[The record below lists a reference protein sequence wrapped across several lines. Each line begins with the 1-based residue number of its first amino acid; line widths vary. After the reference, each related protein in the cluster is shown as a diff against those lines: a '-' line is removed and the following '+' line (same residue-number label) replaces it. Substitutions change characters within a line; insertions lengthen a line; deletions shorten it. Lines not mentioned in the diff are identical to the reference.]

1 MSSRLLDVADLTV
14 SFSTPRGRLR
24 ALDEISFQVDSGETL
39 ALVGES
45 GSGKSTA
52 AMATIGLLGSEAQ
65 IGGRAEVLGEDMI
78 TMPESKRRRLRGV
91 DLGIVFQDPFTSLN
105 PSLTVGRQIAEALIH
120 HRRIDAD
127 TAKERVLA
135 ALGEVGMPDPP
146 SLLGAYPH
154 QLSGGMQQRVLIAS
168 ALVCDPK
175 LLILDEPTTALDVT
189 VEARILDLLD
199 EIRRRRQLGMLFI
212 THNLGVVNR
221 IADRICVLYAGR
233 IAETGDKVA
242 VLSRPAHPYTKGL
255 LGALP
260 RLEANAKR
268 ERLVPIPGRLPDLTV
283 PVPGCVFQ
291 DRCPF
296 SEPRCAEPQAL
307 TPTGTAQAARC
318 WKADRLL
325 DRPWPLQELPAR
337 RHVAP
342 AGTGAALVARDLSK
356 TFEGSRIAKTVWRR
370 SWFGVPW
377 PRQMR
382 RKVRALDQVSLA
394 VERGEV
400 LGLVGESGSGKSTLG
415 HALVRLLS
423 IDEGRITFGG
433 EEVSELGE
441 SELRGFRSQAQI
453 VFQNPDSSLN
463 PRRTVGA
470 AIERALTLHAR
481 VPRAERRGRVEALLD
496 RVGLPK
502 GFAERYPHQLS
513 GGEKQRVGIARALAT
528 RPSFVLCDEPTSALD
543 VSVQATVLN
552 VLAELREQEGLS
564 YLFISHDLSVVA
576 HISDRI
582 AVMYSGR
589 IVETGVVA
597 DVLRAPYHPYTEAL
611 LSAIPDP
618 DPGSDKPGRITLP
631 TDVLTGGGDRPGC
644 PFHGRCPRRIGRV
657 CDVEPPPEQEL
668 SGGHMIACHIP
679 LRELEAAQ
687 RPSQAEALPVRA
699 AEADALRR

>member
-1 MSSRLLDVADLTV
+1 MISRLLDVADLAV
-14 SFSTPRGRLR
+14 SFATPRGRLR
-24 ALDEISFQVDSGETL
+24 ALDGISFHVDPGETL

-52 AMATIGLLGSEAQ
+52 AMAAIGLLGPEAR
-65 IGGRAEVLGEDMI
+65 IEGRADVLGEDMI
-78 TMPESKRRRLRGV
+78 AMPESLRRRRRGV
-91 DLGIVFQDPFTSLN
+91 DVGIVFQDPFTSLN
-105 PSLTVGRQIAEALIH
+105 PSQTVGRQVAEALIH
-120 HRRIDAD
+120 HRRIDANA
-127 TAKERVLA
+127 AKERVLA

-146 SLLGAYPH
+146 GLLDTYPH

-221 IADRICVLYAGR
+221 IADRVCVLYAGR
-233 IAETGDKVA
+233 IAETGDKVE

-255 LGALP
+255 LGSLP
-260 RLEANAKR
+260 RLKANATR
-268 ERLVPIPGRLPDLTV
+268 SRLVPIPGRLPDLTV
-283 PVPGCVFQ
+283 PVPGCIFEA
-291 DRCPF
+291 RCPF
-296 SEPRCAEPQAL
+296 AEARCAKPQVLSAAG
-307 TPTGTAQAARC
+307 PARSARC
-318 WKADRLL
+318 WQAEALL
-325 DRPWPLQELPAR
+325 DRPWPHQAVPDSVR
-337 RHVAP
+337 STS
-342 AGTGAALVARDLSK
+342 AGTGAALVARDISK
-356 TFEGSRIAKTVWRR
+356 TFEGSRIARTVWQRTR
-370 SWFGVPW
+370 LGLPW
-377 PRQMR
+377 PHQMR
-382 RKVRALDQVSLA
+382 RRVRALDRISLA

-415 HALVRLLS
+415 RALVRLLT
-423 IDEGRITFGG
+423 IDTGRIDFGG
-433 EEVSELGE
+433 EEVSALAE
-441 SELRGFRSQAQI
+441 SELRKFRSQAQI

-463 PRRTVGA
+463 PRRTIGA
-470 AIERALTLHAR
+470 AIARALTLHTH
-481 VPRAERRGRVEALLD
+481 VPRAERKARVEALLD
-496 RVGLPK
+496 RVGLPA

-589 IVETGVVA
+589 IVETGTVA
-597 DVLRAPYHPYTEAL
+597 DVLRPPYHPYTEAL

-618 DPGSDKPGRITLP
+618 DPASGASGRITLP
-631 TDVLTGGGDRPGC
+631 TDKNPGGVGGTGC
-644 PFHGRCPRRIGRV
+644 PFHGRCPRRIGRI
-657 CDVEPPPEQEL
+657 CDMEPPPEREL
-668 SGGHMIACHIP
+668 SDGQMIACHIP
-679 LRELEAAQ
+679 LHELEAAQ
-687 RPSQAEALPVRA
+687 RPTQAQSGPEPPVQSDGLGR
-699 AEADALRR
+699 

>member
-1 MSSRLLDVADLTV
+1 MTAKLLDVVNLSV

-24 ALDEISFQVDSGETL
+24 ALDKVSFQVEPGEAL

-65 IGGRAEVLGEDMI
+65 IDGRASVLGEDMI
-78 TMPESKRRRLRGV
+78 RMPEGERRRRRGV
-91 DLGIVFQDPFTSLN
+91 DIGIVFQDPFTSLN
-105 PSLTVGRQIAEALIH
+105 PSLTIGRQIAEALIH
-120 HRRIDAD
+120 HRRMDSE
-127 TAKERVLA
+127 TAEERVLA
-135 ALGEVGMPDPP
+135 ALEEVGMPDPQG
-146 SLLGAYPH
+146 LLGAYPH

-221 IADRICVLYAGR
+221 IADRVCVLYAGR
-233 IAETGDKVA
+233 IAETGEKVP
-242 VLSRPAHPYTKGL
+242 VLSHPAHPYTKGL

-260 RLEANAKR
+260 RLEANEKR

-283 PVPGCVFQ
+283 PLPGCVFQ
-291 DRCPF
+291 ERCPF

-307 TPTGTAQAARC
+307 VPAGAAQAARC
-318 WKADRLL
+318 WKADRVFNQ
-325 DRPWPLQELPAR
+325 PWPRQDVPAR
-337 RHVAP
+337 RNVAS
-342 AGTGAALVARDLSK
+342 AKTGGALVAKDLSK
-356 TFEGSRIAKTVWRR
+356 TFQGTRLSQTVWKRTR
-370 SWFGVPW
+370 FGLPW
-377 PRQMR
+377 PHQKR
-382 RKVRALDQVSLA
+382 REVKALDRVSLA

-415 HALVRLLS
+415 RALVRLLS
-423 IDEGRITFGG
+423 LDEGCITFEG
-433 EEVSELGE
+433 EEVSALRE
-441 SELRGFRSQAQI
+441 SDLRRFRSQAQI

-481 VPRAERRGRVEALLD
+481 VPRAERKGRVESLLD

-528 RPSFVLCDEPTSALD
+528 RPRFVLCDEPTSALD

-552 VLAELREQEGLS
+552 VLADLREQEGLS

-589 IVETGVVA
+589 IVETGTVA
-597 DVLRAPYHPYTEAL
+597 ETLRAPYHPYTEAL

-618 DPGSDKPGRITLP
+618 DPTSERPDRITLP
-631 TDVLTGGGDRPGC
+631 TDVLPSGGDRAGC
-644 PFHGRCPRRIGRV
+644 PFKARCPRRIGQI
-657 CDVEPPPEQEL
+657 CDVEPPPEQEMP
-668 SGGHMIACHIP
+668 GGHMIACHIP
-679 LRELEAAQ
+679 LGDLEAAQ
-687 RPSQAEALPVRA
+687 PPSDEKAMSEHLP
-699 AEADALRR
+699 EADAVRR